1 MYENGIITGYPD
13 GTFKPGSIVTREEMA
28 VMLCRV
34 LVKLSIITEEYET
47 YSSYKDY
54 GEISA
59 FAQNSVR
66 TLSNNNI
73 LSGDD
78 KGCFNPKN
86 GATRAEVCKM
96 IYNTGL

>member
-13 GTFKPGSIVTREEMA
+13 GTFKPSDFVTREEMA

-34 LVKLSIITEEYET
+34 LLKTNQIEIEYET
-47 YSSYKDY
+47 LSAYKDY
-54 GEISA
+54 AEVSG

-66 TLSNNNI
+66 TLSNHKI

-78 KGCFNPKN
+78 RGFFNPKN

-96 IYNTGL
+96 ICNTGM